1 MPCLLDSYRQAP
13 NVSDSSHFS
22 KSRSIMT
29 PYVNVLLIE
38 LVTFIVLFVIYTV
51 LENVLIGDKYREET
65 EKEKKHAAFPLV
77 DDVNSLHRSG
87 NLTALWLFTIK
98 F

>member
-1 MPCLLDSYRQAP
+1 M
-13 NVSDSSHFS
+13 
-22 KSRSIMT
+22 
-29 PYVNVLLIE
+29 
-38 LVTFIVLFVIYTV
+38 IYIV

-87 NLTALWLFTIK
+87 HLTALWLFTIK

>member
-1 MPCLLDSYRQAP
+1 MPCLLDSYHQAP

-38 LVTFIVLFVIYTV
+38 LVTFIVLFVIYIV

-65 EKEKKHAAFPLV
+65 EKEKNMLHFP
-77 DDVNSLHRSG
+77 
-87 NLTALWLFTIK
+87 WLMMSIVYTEVGILLLYGCLQ
-98 F
+98 

>member
-1 MPCLLDSYRQAP
+1 MPCLLESYHQAP

-51 LENVLIGDKYREET
+51 LENVLIGDKYREEM
-65 EKEKKHAAFPLV
+65 EKKKKHTAFLLV
-77 DDVNSLHRSG
+77 DDVRRLHTSG
-87 NLTALWLFTIK
+87 HLTALWLFTIK